1 MITTTSFASPPA
13 SPVYTK
19 YIVVTGLRD
28 GIGSQ
33 IQAKLSGLAYCHKN
47 TNSNPKFVYLHTPL
61 NNVGHI
67 NGQQTKALEKFFNIE
82 EQELHLQQ
90 INNGTIPV
98 SMIPNFNID
107 KINNVQSTE
116 IISTLFCNDQV
127 ESINPS
133 YYYTQQF
140 RDLIR
145 QRYFNTPKPDLG
157 RSPGTYHI
165 ALHLRRGDVQKQ
177 SHPNRWVE
185 NYEYVQVMSNII
197 SRYRRTNTSTPIE
210 FHVYSQGYPTDF
222 SELLKCAN
230 TSQKVTVTLHLNELL
245 EHTIHG
251 MVIADELIMG
261 RSSFSYVAALYN
273 NGIVHYFPFWHR
285 PLAHWNIVGTSQ

>member
-1 MITTTSFASPPA
+1 MITTTSFAAPPI
-13 SPVYTK
+13 YTK

-33 IQAKLSGLAYCHKN
+33 IQAKLSGLAYCHRN
-47 TNSNPKFVYLHTPL
+47 SESNPKFVYVHAPL
-61 NNVGHI
+61 TNVGHI
-67 NGQQTKALEKFFNIE
+67 TGQETRTLERFFNIE
-82 EQELHLQQ
+82 EQELQLHQ
-90 INNGTIPV
+90 INDGTIQG
-98 SMIPNFNID
+98 SIIPNFNIQ
-107 KINNVQSTE
+107 KIKHLDSTE

-133 YYYTQQF
+133 DYYTPAF

-157 RSPGTYHI
+157 RSPDKYHI

-185 NYEYVQVMSNII
+185 NYEYAQVMSNIV
-197 SRYRRTNTSTPIE
+197 SRYRKTNPSTPIE
-210 FHVYSQGYPTDF
+210 FHVYSQGYPNDF
-222 SELLKCAN
+222 AELLRCAN
-230 TSQKVTVTLHLNELL
+230 VSQKVTVTLHLNESI
-245 EHTIHG
+245 ENTIHG
-251 MVIADELIMG
+251 MVISDELIMG

-273 NGIVHYFPFWHR
+273 DGIVHYFPFWHR
-285 PLAHWNIVGTSQ
+285 PLAHWNVVDISQ